1 MENTTQDKKKSI
13 LLVEDDQLIRELYVR
28 VMQNAGYE
36 VTACEDGEKA
46 FAELSTKTFDLI
58 LLDIMLPK
66 MSGIDVLQKLK
77 DTKNPNMQNKI
88 IMLTNLDQDLTI
100 ANSLALGAS
109 GYVIK
114 SNIVVDKLLEEIK
127 SWLST

>member
-1 MENTTQDKKKSI
+1 METQTQPKKTI

-28 VMQNAGYE
+28 VMRNAGYD
-36 VTACEDGEKA
+36 VTPAEDGEKA
-46 FAELSTKTFDLI
+46 YQLLTENSYNLI

-66 MSGIDVLQKLK
+66 MSGVDILQKMK
-77 DTKNPNMQNKI
+77 DSNNPNLKNKI
-88 IMLTNLDQDLTI
+88 VMLTNLDQDLTI
-100 ANSLALGAS
+100 ANSIALGAS

-127 SWLST
+127 GWLA